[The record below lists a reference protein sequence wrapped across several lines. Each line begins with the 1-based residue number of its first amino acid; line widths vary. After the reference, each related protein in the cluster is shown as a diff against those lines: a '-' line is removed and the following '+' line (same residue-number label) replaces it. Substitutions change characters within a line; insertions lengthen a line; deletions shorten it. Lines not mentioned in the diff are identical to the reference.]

1 MTSQSAV
8 EEVILQSSK
17 PILDGEDVVDF
28 RLLYSGELPARGDA
42 TQKHA
47 IRREFHVQL
56 KELWSSQRNLRELAA
71 DKGLFDVLGARAN
84 AESFVDPAVFHKSF
98 NAGIAK
104 MAENWEKFGFKWLP
118 LVTKEMCLRC
128 SLDILVLRREKP
140 NRVFM
145 KGDIDARIK
154 TLFDAFRMPEQK
166 QEILGAEPG
175 EGEDPFHVLLQDD
188 DLIADVR
195 LTTDQLLSIPRAQQ
209 YESNFATM
217 IVRVKLQ
224 TSAPGPL
231 NWAFEH

>member
-1 MTSQSAV
+1 M
-8 EEVILQSSK
+8 
-17 PILDGEDVVDF
+17 DF
-28 RLLYSGELPARGDA
+28 RLLYIGELPACGDA

-47 IRREFHVQL
+47 IRRELHTQL
-56 KELWSSQRNLRELAA
+56 KQLWSSQRNLRELAA

-98 NAGIAK
+98 DAGIAK
-104 MAENWEKFGFKWLP
+104 MAENWGKYGFNWLP

-128 SLDILVLRREKP
+128 SLDILLLRREKP

-154 TLFDAFRMPEQK
+154 TLFDAFRMPGPR
-166 QEILGAEPG
+166 QELPTDAMPL
-175 EGEDPFHVLLQDD
+175 EGEDPFYVLLEDD
-188 DLIADVR
+188 ELIADVR
-195 LTTDQLLSIPRAQQ
+195 LTTDQLLSIPKAQQ
-209 YESNFATM
+209 YESNYASVV
-217 IVRVKLQ
+217 ISVKLQ